1 MNALI
6 NSISSI
12 AERPAASITIRN
24 PDQAIEARLR
34 LRAARHDRSMAEEAG
49 AILRAALCEQHGPTC
64 DLAAAIGRRLAPF
77 GGVELPA
84 VERDA
89 MREPPAFNS

>member
-1 MNALI
+1 M
-6 NSISSI
+6 
-12 AERPAASITIRN
+12 ASITIRN
-24 PDQAIEARLR
+24 LEQAIKARLR
-34 LRAARHDRSMAEEAG
+34 LRAAKHDRSMPEEAR
-49 AILRAALCEQHGPTC
+49 AILRAALCEELGPTC
-64 DLAAAIGRRLAPF
+64 NLATAIGRRLAPF